1 MNTFLQAGF
10 AEIDLTPDG
19 PVRLAGQFAERVS
32 ESVES
37 PVTATAL
44 ALEANGEQAVICSC
58 DLVSVSTEL
67 LAAIRARLGG
77 EPGLDPDRVVV
88 CATHTHT
95 SLVYQDAGLSRSLAV
110 LQRYLPPNKQY
121 IEHVHD
127 DDVLSAPAAFDWL
140 VRRIA
145 EAIATA
151 WRAREPSRVAN
162 GFGRAAVGMNRRAV
176 YSDGSAAMWGDTNT
190 PAFEHL
196 EGGNDSGVELLYVF
210 SEAGARLRGVV
221 ANVACPAQCVQ
232 HRTFLSSDYWGDVK
246 RELRAQLGDELAV
259 VGLCSAAGDQCPV
272 DLIRW
277 VEPDHPLDDPNIV
290 RIHPLRRRADPSM
303 FDIAGKRKA
312 GHRIAQA
319 ILEEL
324 GDASRSPVEPQP
336 FTH

>member
-110 LQRYLPPNKQY
+110 LQRYLPPNKT
-121 IEHVHD
+121 
-127 DDVLSAPAAFDWL
+127 
-140 VRRIA
+140 R
-145 EAIATA
+145 
-151 WRAREPSRVAN
+151 
-162 GFGRAAVGMNRRAV
+162 
-176 YSDGSAAMWGDTNT
+176 
-190 PAFEHL
+190 
-196 EGGNDSGVELLYVF
+196 
-210 SEAGARLRGVV
+210 
-221 ANVACPAQCVQ
+221 
-232 HRTFLSSDYWGDVK
+232 SST
-246 RELRAQLGDELAV
+246 
-259 VGLCSAAGDQCPV
+259 S
-272 DLIRW
+272 
-277 VEPDHPLDDPNIV
+277 
-290 RIHPLRRRADPSM
+290 
-303 FDIAGKRKA
+303 
-312 GHRIAQA
+312 
-319 ILEEL
+319 
-324 GDASRSPVEPQP
+324 
-336 FTH
+336 